1 MWTTCGKSPP
11 SFHHLNRDPS
21 ILSSFNQVFTTM
33 LRSEFIGTHISRLLL
48 AILIVGFSTLG
59 RGQYSLTVEGTPAVT
74 AGSTTY
80 RFYVDL
86 QDPTDRVSAVY
97 GNNEAGLF
105 VHTPGGAFNST
116 FNSSWNAS
124 GINPAFFSVI
134 PDLADDTYATIGLEG
149 PASISDLPGA
159 ADPSIVEDPNQ
170 PITPYFLTPG
180 ANELVATSLGGS
192 SWYVLNTA
200 SNGLPQDA
208 ELRVLIMQITS
219 SGSIS
224 GQINVQIFPLGVGI
238 DQYQGSATFDG
249 EGTYSLYCVGGVCP
263 TSSGCT
269 SPAACNY
276 DPNAIEDDG
285 TCDFISCIAFGC
297 NDQNACNFDPT
308 AEINDGSCEYLSCIG
323 CQDPA
328 ACNYDE
334 DALIAGS
341 CDYDSCA
348 GCTNPEAD
356 NYDPNATI
364 DDGSC
369 EIPGCT
375 DPEANNYNAAANVD
389 DGSCVFSGC
398 TYETACNYDPS
409 ASVDDG
415 SCDFI
420 SCLTLGCTYPGACN
434 YDPTANLDDG
444 SCLEVDC
451 NGVCGGGA
459 MFDEC
464 GACDGP
470 GAIYECGCTDIP
482 EGDCDC
488 DGNQLDQCGVCGGD
502 GTSCLGCTD
511 EAACNY
517 DDTATIDDDSCLQND
532 CNGECGGTAVIDG
545 CGVCDGP
552 GAIYECGCSDIPEGD
567 CDCDGNQLDQC
578 GVCGGDGTS
587 CLGCTDEGACNY
599 NDSATIDDG
608 SCLAL
613 DCNGECGGTAVLD
626 ECGVCNGP
634 GSVYE
639 CGCEDVPTGQCDCDG
654 NVVDILGVCGGS
666 CMNDSDNNGICDDL
680 EFYGCTYELAEN
692 YDAEVT
698 RDDGSCIFPC
708 EGAVNINVFDWDG
721 NFAVTVA
728 DFLMML
734 SVYGDVDV
742 DLDGVWDSA
751 DECIDTTACNYDAN
765 PTEGCQYIDV
775 LGVCGGGCEA
785 DGDGDGICDD
795 VDDCIGVVDECG
807 VCNGPGPTQVV
818 IEDIVITYDSIFL
831 PVDQVWFVYAV
842 DSDTVMSYEC
852 EPICASTVIASEYS
866 LTVEASPA
874 VEEALGMTYRF
885 YVNMTNASDQMSAV
899 YGNNMAS
906 FFIDAPDGV
915 FNSPYNPAWN
925 ASGLNPAFI
934 SAFPELADD
943 TYATIGLEGPA
954 SSSGIANAA
963 DPYLVE
969 DPNQTIS
976 PFFLT
981 DGATSV
987 LSDSDIGASW
997 YILNTDENGYPQDGS
1012 MRVLIMQV
1020 TTTGS
1025 ISGTLNYQIFPEG
1038 VGENNL
1044 RLSTSFDG
1052 TGTFQGEFLEEF
1064 YGCMQQDACNYDP
1077 CANVE
1082 PIGTCTYPN
1091 EDGNCE

>member
-1 MWTTCGKSPP
+1 M
-11 SFHHLNRDPS
+11 
-21 ILSSFNQVFTTM
+21 
-33 LRSEFIGTHISRLLL
+33 
-48 AILIVGFSTLG
+48 
-59 RGQYSLTVEGTPAVT
+59 
-74 AGSTTY
+74 
-80 RFYVDL
+80 
-86 QDPTDRVSAVY
+86 
-97 GNNEAGLF
+97 
-105 VHTPGGAFNST
+105 
-116 FNSSWNAS
+116 
-124 GINPAFFSVI
+124 
-134 PDLADDTYATIGLEG
+134 
-149 PASISDLPGA
+149 
-159 ADPSIVEDPNQ
+159 
-170 PITPYFLTPG
+170 
-180 ANELVATSLGGS
+180 
-192 SWYVLNTA
+192 
-200 SNGLPQDA
+200 
-208 ELRVLIMQITS
+208 
-219 SGSIS
+219 
-224 GQINVQIFPLGVGI
+224 
-238 DQYQGSATFDG
+238 
-249 EGTYSLYCVGGVCP
+249 
-263 TSSGCT
+263 
-269 SPAACNY
+269 
-276 DPNAIEDDG
+276 
-285 TCDFISCIAFGC
+285 
-297 NDQNACNFDPT
+297 
-308 AEINDGSCEYLSCIG
+308 
-323 CQDPA
+323 
-328 ACNYDE
+328 
-334 DALIAGS
+334 
-341 CDYDSCA
+341 
-348 GCTNPEAD
+348 
-356 NYDPNATI
+356 
-364 DDGSC
+364 
-369 EIPGCT
+369 
-375 DPEANNYNAAANVD
+375 
-389 DGSCVFSGC
+389 FSGC
-398 TYETACNYDPS
+398 TYETACNYDPT

-459 MFDEC
+459 VFDEC

-634 GSVYE
+634 GAVYE
-639 CGCEDVPTGQCDCDG
+639 CGCEDIPTGQCDCDG
-654 NVVDILGVCGGS
+654 NVLDILGVCGGS

-765 PTEGCQYIDV
+765 PTEGCQYTDV

-842 DSDTVMSYEC
+842 DSDTIMSYEC

-874 VEEALGMTYRF
+874 VEEALGTTYRF

-899 YGNNMAS
+899 FGDSIAS
-906 FFIDAPDGV
+906 SSSMPLDGV
-915 FNSPYNPAWN
+915 FNSPLQPHMERL
-925 ASGLNPAFI
+925 GPQPRV
-934 SAFPELADD
+934 FPSLPR
-943 TYATIGLEGPA
+943 IGGRHVRHHRF
-954 SSSGIANAA
+954 G
-963 DPYLVE
+963 
-969 DPNQTIS
+969 
-976 PFFLT
+976 
-981 DGATSV
+981 
-987 LSDSDIGASW
+987 GAS
-997 YILNTDENGYPQDGS
+997 IQFRHCQRSRPGS
-1012 MRVLIMQV
+1012 
-1020 TTTGS
+1020 
-1025 ISGTLNYQIFPEG
+1025 
-1038 VGENNL
+1038 
-1044 RLSTSFDG
+1044 
-1052 TGTFQGEFLEEF
+1052 
-1064 YGCMQQDACNYDP
+1064 C
-1077 CANVE
+1077 
-1082 PIGTCTYPN
+1082 
-1091 EDGNCE
+1091 